1 MAVPKRRVSH
11 TRAAKR
17 RTHYKVTLPM
27 PVKDKDGSWKMPH
40 RVNPTTGQYKQ
51 QMIKIAID
59 AMGGDFGP
67 APIVEGVLQAL
78 SEASFE
84 AILVGKRA
92 EIESLV
98 PKGLESRISYEEAS
112 DVFDMDEMATDALKR
127 KDSSIYK
134 AIELVRNGSADAVVS
149 AGHSGATMSL
159 ATLRIGRLDGVSRP
173 PIATLMPTIIRGKKT
188 LVLDVGANVDCKPE
202 HLFEFAVMSEAY
214 AQQILRIQKPKIS
227 LLSNGEEDCKGNE
240 TSKAAFELLKKMDN
254 FVGNAEGNQV
264 FDGSVDIIVCDGF
277 VGNILLKTAEGVSGA
292 ISKIIKR
299 NIKESAIAM
308 IGAVLLKRVFKKL
321 KNDVDYD
328 EYGGAPLLGVKKC
341 TIISHGKSSPKAI
354 KNAIFQSIK
363 FSKSNI
369 NEQIISKLAS
379 YNQ

>member
-1 MAVPKRRVSH
+1 
-11 TRAAKR
+11 
-17 RTHYKVTLPM
+17 
-27 PVKDKDGSWKMPH
+27 
-40 RVNPTTGQYKQ
+40 
-51 QMIKIAID
+51 MIKIAID

-78 SEASFE
+78 NEASFE
-84 AILVGKRA
+84 AILVGKKA
-92 EIESLV
+92 EIEPLV

-240 TSKAAFELLKKMDN
+240 TSKAAFELLKKIDN

>member
-1 MAVPKRRVSH
+1 
-11 TRAAKR
+11 
-17 RTHYKVTLPM
+17 
-27 PVKDKDGSWKMPH
+27 
-40 RVNPTTGQYKQ
+40 
-51 QMIKIAID
+51 
-59 AMGGDFGP
+59 MGGDFGP
-67 APIVEGVLQAL
+67 APIVEGVSQAL

-92 EIESLV
+92 EIEPLV

-214 AQQILRIQKPKIS
+214 AQQILHTQKPKIS

-299 NIKESAIAM
+299 NVKESAIAM
-308 IGAVLLKRVFKKL
+308 IGAVLLNRVFKKL

-369 NEQIISKLAS
+369 NEQIISKLES

>member
-1 MAVPKRRVSH
+1 
-11 TRAAKR
+11 
-17 RTHYKVTLPM
+17 
-27 PVKDKDGSWKMPH
+27 
-40 RVNPTTGQYKQ
+40 
-51 QMIKIAID
+51 MIKIAID

-78 SEASFE
+78 NEASFE

-92 EIESLV
+92 EIEPLV

-112 DVFDMDEMATDALKR
+112 DVFDMYEMATDALKR

-214 AQQILRIQKPKIS
+214 AQQILHIEKPKIS

-299 NIKESAIAM
+299 NVKESAIAM
-308 IGAVLLKRVFKKL
+308 IGAVLLNRVFKKL

-369 NEQIISKLAS
+369 NEQIISKLES

>member
-1 MAVPKRRVSH
+1 
-11 TRAAKR
+11 
-17 RTHYKVTLPM
+17 
-27 PVKDKDGSWKMPH
+27 
-40 RVNPTTGQYKQ
+40 
-51 QMIKIAID
+51 MIKIAID
-59 AMGGDFGP
+59 AMGGDFGS
-67 APIVEGVLQAL
+67 APIVEGALQAL

-92 EIESLV
+92 EIEPLV